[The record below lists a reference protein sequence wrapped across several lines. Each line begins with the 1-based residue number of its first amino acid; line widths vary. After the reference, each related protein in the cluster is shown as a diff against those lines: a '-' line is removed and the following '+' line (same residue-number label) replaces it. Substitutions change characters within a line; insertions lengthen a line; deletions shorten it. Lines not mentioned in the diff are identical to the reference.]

1 MGSSEEIRIE
11 ASRLREIRAALGLS
25 RNEMAARLGV
35 SPLTVKG
42 AENGTQ
48 RLGARKFA
56 MAESMVAREDPADCA
71 ESAAP
76 QAGPPSPNGQG
87 TLLHHGNIAIVL
99 RVAQDPEIR
108 EAARVLAKAV
118 GITEDEALARV
129 VSAKLERGG

>member
-1 MGSSEEIRIE
+1 MISTDEIQRE

-42 AENGTQ
+42 AENATQ

-56 MAESMVAREDPADCA
+56 LAESMVVREQGADCA

-76 QAGPPSPNGQG
+76 YAVPPSPNGQG
-87 TLLHHGNIAIVL
+87 TLLHHGDIAIVL

-108 EAARVLAKAV
+108 DAARVLAKAV